1 LIKVRESAPDYIF
14 ALKAEHILPSAI
26 KECRQMGIITMNWY
40 SDFIWQWNANLTL
53 APAYDFFFSQD
64 PYIISLLQKEGIN
77 NCYYLPSAADLPE
90 DNPDPFA
97 DRIDKYDVAMV
108 ATYSKTWYA
117 ERSKYAESIKDLGLN
132 IWGSPGWAESPLGNC
147 YRGSMTSD
155 KVFKIYRQSKIV
167 PHIHYNNERAD
178 GVSLR
183 PFEAAGSGALLICD
197 DGRKDIFDLFKNG
210 EEFVA
215 FRDGDANDFRNK
227 IKYYLEHDD
236 ERLRI
241 SRNGY
246 AKIMAHH
253 TYDIRMKEMM
263 RIVDRFNI

>member
-1 LIKVRESAPDYIF
+1 
-14 ALKAEHILPSAI
+14 
-26 KECRQMGIITMNWY
+26 M
-40 SDFIWQWNANLTL
+40 
-53 APAYDFFFSQD
+53 
-64 PYIISLLQKEGIN
+64 
-77 NCYYLPSAADLPE
+77 
-90 DNPDPFA
+90 
-97 DRIDKYDVAMV
+97 
-108 ATYSKTWYA
+108 
-117 ERSKYAESIKDLGLN
+117 
-132 IWGSPGWAESPLGNC
+132 
-147 YRGSMTSD
+147 
-155 KVFKIYRQSKIV
+155 